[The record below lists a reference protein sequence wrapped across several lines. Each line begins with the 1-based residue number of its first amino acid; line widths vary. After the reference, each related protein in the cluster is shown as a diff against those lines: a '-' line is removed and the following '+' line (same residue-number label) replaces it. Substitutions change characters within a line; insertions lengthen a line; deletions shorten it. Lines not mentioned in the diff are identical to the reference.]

1 MKKIVDVY
9 GFETI
14 EIKGIP
20 VEIIARDMID
30 IGIKTQADIIRYGY
44 SRSEAKAI
52 KEEMLKR

>member
-30 IGIKTQADIIRYGY
+30 IGIKTQADIMRYGY
-44 SRSEAKAI
+44 NRAEAKAI
-52 KEEMLKR
+52 KEEMVKR